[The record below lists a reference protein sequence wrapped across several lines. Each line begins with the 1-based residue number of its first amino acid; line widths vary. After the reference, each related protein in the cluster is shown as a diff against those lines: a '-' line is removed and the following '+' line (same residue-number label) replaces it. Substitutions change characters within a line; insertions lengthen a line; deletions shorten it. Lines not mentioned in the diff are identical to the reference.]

1 MSLLRKKMNQGS
13 MRIMAVLFFVVVGVL
28 VVGLMETE
36 AKGWKH
42 ELSQTDDLKY
52 SEQIVEGVFKS
63 LRKQEK
69 GPLEFSEALE
79 RMNSMS
85 KVEVM
90 DTYLGQ
96 NNKNVKP
103 EEIRLVV
110 QQIYDIDLEAVS
122 ELGAGKQTSTYS
134 DDVLQKVKQ
143 ASNEEVTAENIQDM
157 SKMEVMDLYWKAFEG
172 KMTGDDMRGMINA
185 VFGINL
191 KGISDLEGTGVS
203 LYSKEQWISQYD
215 KDLFVVH
222 TGADD
227 VDVWVYPTQYLKEQA
242 GIENNPRSLEL
253 ALTKLGFEYS
263 EEVDALYYSNPAGKS
278 VPDNFKGQT
287 LGTIIGVIKE
297 EYSHLK

>member
-1 MSLLRKKMNQGS
+1 MTCFRKKMKNGS
-13 MRIMAVLFFVVVGVL
+13 MMIMAVLAIVVVGIL
-28 VVGLMETE
+28 AVGSMDTE

-42 ELSQTDDLKY
+42 KLSQTDDLKY

-69 GPLEFSEALE
+69 GPLDFSEALE
-79 RMNSMS
+79 EINTMS

-103 EEIRLVV
+103 DEIRHVI
-110 QQIYDIDLEAVS
+110 QQIYDIDLEAIS
-122 ELGAGKQTSTYS
+122 ELGVGKQTNTYS

-143 ASNEEVTAENIQDM
+143 ASNQAATAEEIRAM
-157 SKMEVMDLYWKAFEG
+157 SKIEVMDLYWKAFEG
-172 KMTGDDMRGMINA
+172 KMTGEDIRMMINA
-185 VFGINL
+185 IYGVNL
-191 KGISDLEGTGVS
+191 QGISDLEDTGVS

-215 KDLFVVH
+215 KDLFVVQ

-227 VDVWVYPTQYLKEQA
+227 VDVWVYPTEYLKEQA
-242 GIENNPRSLEL
+242 GIENNPRSLEM
-253 ALTKLGFEYS
+253 ALTKLGFDYNK
-263 EEVDALYYSNPAGKS
+263 EVDALYYSNPTGES

-287 LGTIIGVIKE
+287 LGTIIGVIQE
-297 EYSHLK
+297 EYAHLK